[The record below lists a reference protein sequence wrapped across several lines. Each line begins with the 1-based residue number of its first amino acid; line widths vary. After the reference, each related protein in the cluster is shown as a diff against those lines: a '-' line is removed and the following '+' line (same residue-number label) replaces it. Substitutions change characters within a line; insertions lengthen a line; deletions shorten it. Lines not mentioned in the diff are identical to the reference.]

1 MPMQTVLR
9 RKPYSPRPLRSPRPP
24 QRSVAIRG
32 AQIRPDA
39 VRVARARE
47 VVARRSF
54 GLALVHAEETYVL
67 AVRRLEQFD
76 HYLGAL
82 HTYFRAA
89 GYLSDAA
96 GGPELARRAHRGDR
110 SREMESQCTP

>member
-1 MPMQTVLR
+1 L
-9 RKPYSPRPLRSPRPP
+9 
-24 QRSVAIRG
+24 
-32 AQIRPDA
+32 
-39 VRVARARE
+39 
-47 VVARRSF
+47 
-54 GLALVHAEETYVL
+54 HAEETYVL

-96 GGPELARRAHRGDR
+96 GRSELARRA
-110 SREMESQCTP
+110 PPW